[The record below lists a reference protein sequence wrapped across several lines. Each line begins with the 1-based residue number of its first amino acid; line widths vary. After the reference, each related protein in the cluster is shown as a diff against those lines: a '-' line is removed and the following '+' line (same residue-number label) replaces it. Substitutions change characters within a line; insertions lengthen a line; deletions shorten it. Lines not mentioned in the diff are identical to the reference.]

1 MLFMKLYA
9 VLDDGILVSQLFR
22 TYDAAVD
29 FIISD
34 YKNYKQVS
42 DDLLTEI
49 REELECEGRTGDW
62 EIVDT
67 WLDD

>member
-1 MLFMKLYA
+1 MKLYA
-9 VLDDGILVSQLFR
+9 VLDDGMFLSSLFR

-34 YKNYKQVS
+34 YKNYKLVS

-49 REELECEGRTGDW
+49 REELEYVGRTGDW

>member
-1 MLFMKLYA
+1 MTLYA
-9 VLDDGILVSQLFR
+9 VLDDGMLLSRLFR

-29 FIISD
+29 FIVKD
-34 YKNYKQVS
+34 YKNYKLVS
-42 DDLLTEI
+42 DIFLTEI
-49 REELECEGRTGDW
+49 RKELECTGRTGDW

>member
-1 MLFMKLYA
+1 MKLYA
-9 VLDDGILVSQLFR
+9 VLDDGMLLPSLFR

-29 FIISD
+29 FIMSD

-49 REELECEGRTGDW
+49 REELEYVGRTGDW

>member
-1 MLFMKLYA
+1 MKLYA

-49 REELECEGRTGDW
+49 REELECEGCTGDW